1 MFLSSFFELMH
12 PFPKKVV
19 TLQVII
25 FKQLIENM
33 YIIDNILSFDIISP
47 EGKAKALAERTKAR
61 RLEMNLTQEGLSARS
76 GVPLATYRRF
86 ERTGKISLDGL
97 LHIAYALDALNDF
110 DQVFAEHKYATLDE
124 ALDAYQKNRKRG
136 KRNE

>member
-1 MFLSSFFELMH
+1 MH

>member
-1 MFLSSFFELMH
+1 MH
-12 PFPKKVV
+12 
-19 TLQVII
+19 TT
-25 FKQLIENM
+25 
-33 YIIDNILSFDIISP
+33 DNILSFDTISP
-47 EGKAKALAERTKAR
+47 EGKAKALAERAKAR

-110 DQVFAEHKYATLDE
+110 DQVFTTHKYATLDE
-124 ALDAYQKNRKRG
+124 ALEANQNTRKRG

>member
-1 MFLSSFFELMH
+1 MD
-12 PFPKKVV
+12 
-19 TLQVII
+19 
-25 FKQLIENM
+25 
-33 YIIDNILSFDIISP
+33 IIDNILSFDTISP

-110 DQVFAEHKYATLDE
+110 DQVFAAHKYTTLDE
-124 ALDAYQKNRKRG
+124 ALDANNKNRKRG

>member
-1 MFLSSFFELMH
+1 MDL
-12 PFPKKVV
+12 
-19 TLQVII
+19 
-25 FKQLIENM
+25 
-33 YIIDNILSFDIISP
+33 IDNILSFDTISP

-97 LHIAYALDALNDF
+97 LHIAYALDALTDF
-110 DQVFAEHKYATLDE
+110 DHVFAAHKYATLDE
-124 ALDAYQKNRKRG
+124 ALASNQKNRKRG